1 MDDFA
6 VLFMILKE
14 TEIVDHIMGGE
25 TSILKKFDL
34 ELIWRL
40 VHNQESWIIVKIK
53 IFWNLK

>member
-40 VHNQESWIIVKIK
+40 VHNQKG
-53 IFWNLK
+53 